1 MAKQDKPAPDAAAP
15 EAPAPKS
22 AAERMKEAVTENV
35 VKPAQKAGE
44 SLRNTV
50 QNAASGGA
58 NVSMKM
64 IDQAEEN
71 AREAFNAMRAA
82 AKAKDLSE
90 VMKVQGDYL
99 REQTSRNM
107 AQAREIS
114 ELIAQF
120 GRNAIAPL
128 GRGGKL

>member
-1 MAKQDKPAPDAAAP
+1 MAKHDKHGAEPA
-15 EAPAPKS
+15 APKS
-22 AAERMKEAVTENV
+22 TGAKMKEAVTENV

-44 SLRNTV
+44 TLRSSV

-99 REQTSRNM
+99 REQSSRSM

>member
-1 MAKQDKPAPDAAAP
+1 
-15 EAPAPKS
+15 
-22 AAERMKEAVTENV
+22 MKEAVSEKV

-44 SLRNTV
+44 TLRITV
-50 QNAASGGA
+50 KSAASGGA
-58 NVSMKM
+58 NVGMKM
-64 IDQAEEN
+64 IDQAEAN

-99 REQTSRNM
+99 REQSSRSM
-107 AQAREIS
+107 AQAREIG

-120 GRNAIAPL
+120 GRDAIAPL
-128 GRGGKL
+128 GRSGKL

>member
-1 MAKQDKPAPDAAAP
+1 MAKDTNQDAGPDA
-15 EAPAPKS
+15 PKT
-22 AAERMKEAVTENV
+22 AGEKVREAVTENV

-44 SLRNTV
+44 TLRSTV
-50 QNAASGGA
+50 QNAASGSA
-58 NVSMKM
+58 SVSMKM

-71 AREAFNAMRAA
+71 TREAFNAMRAA
-82 AKAKDLSE
+82 AKAKDLSD

-99 REQTSRNM
+99 REQSSRSM